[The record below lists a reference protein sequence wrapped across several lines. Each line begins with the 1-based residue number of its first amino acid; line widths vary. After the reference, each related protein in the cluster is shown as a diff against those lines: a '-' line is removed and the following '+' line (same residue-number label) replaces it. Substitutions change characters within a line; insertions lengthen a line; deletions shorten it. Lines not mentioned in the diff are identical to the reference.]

1 MTTSNASPASAAFTP
16 AELARRTLQ
25 RRGVEAAIWGMPLV
39 SVDAMR
45 QASLRDAGAKTG
57 DILYLSKPA
66 DWRFQAT
73 TPNATMLSAYF
84 NFNLADGPVVV
95 DVPASI
101 GAQLSGTFID
111 AWERPLADAGADG
124 EDQGMGGSYLLLP
137 PGDTPALPDGPV
149 PIRSCT
155 MNGYALF
162 QAMPASSWPEDQER
176 AIALVKSLRVYPLAS
191 ADNPPAQRHID
202 ISGRLFNGVARFDDS
217 FYDALARM
225 VHEEPVQTRD
235 IVVMAQL
242 KSLGIEKGKAFKPD
256 QATRDVLKTAIAE
269 AHALFMN
276 AASAGQQPYWPGSRW
291 MSLLAAGPPTGFNFE
306 TGERLDIDERAAMF
320 FLADAMP
327 KNQGSGCFQIG
338 AFRDAT
344 GNPFKGD
351 DTYRLRIPG
360 HVPVKHSWTVTVY
373 DLATAAF
380 IRNAPRVAI
389 ESGDRRLMKNGDG
402 SVDVYFGPTAP
413 VGKESNWIF
422 TAPRKPWFAFF
433 RFHGPERAVLDRT
446 WVLPNI
452 ERAR

>member
-1 MTTSNASPASAAFTP
+1 MTTSNASAVSAAFTP

-45 QASLRDAGAKTG
+45 QASLRDAGAESG
-57 DILYLSKPA
+57 DIVYLSKPA
-66 DWRFQAT
+66 DWRFQTA
-73 TPNATMLSAYF
+73 TPNATSLYAYF
-84 NFNLADGPVVV
+84 NFNLANGPIVVE
-95 DVPASI
+95 VPASV
-101 GAQLSGTFID
+101 GAVLSGTFID
-111 AWERPLADAGADG
+111 AWETPLADAGADG
-124 EDQGMGGSYLLLP
+124 EDQGRGGSYLLLP
-137 PGDTPALPDGPV
+137 PGDTPSLPDGHLPV
-149 PIRSCT
+149 RT
-155 MNGYALF
+155 RTVNGYALF
-162 QAMPASSWPEDQER
+162 HAIPASSWPEDQAK
-176 AIALVKSLRVYPLAS
+176 AIDLVKALRVYPLAR
-191 ADNPPAQRHID
+191 ADKPPAQRHID
-202 ISGRLFNGVARFDDS
+202 MSGLLFNGIARFDDT

-256 QATRDVLKTAIAE
+256 QATRDVLKGAAAE

-276 AASAGQQPYWPGSRW
+276 SASGGQPYWPGSRW
-291 MSLLAAGPPTGFNFE
+291 VSLTAAGPKTGFSFE
-306 TGERLDIDERAAMF
+306 TGDRLDIDERAAMF
-320 FLADAMP
+320 FLADAAP
-327 KNQGSGCFQIG
+327 KNPGGTHFNVG

-351 DTYRLRIPG
+351 DTYHLRIPG
-360 HVPVKHSWTVTVY
+360 NGPARHSWTVTVY
-373 DLATAAF
+373 DLATGAF
-380 IRNAPRVAI
+380 IRNTPRVAI
-389 ESGDRRLMKNGDG
+389 DGGDRKLLKNGDG
-402 SVDVYFGPTAP
+402 SIDVYFGPTAP

-433 RFHGPERAVLDRT
+433 RFHGPEKTVFDRT